1 MAQLLKPLPKAP
13 PTFSAILQFWQRPR
27 TYYEK
32 STSFNLELYLK
43 YLKISNEDKRNN

>member
-1 MAQLLKPLPKAP
+1 MKTINKQP